1 VRKAGLRLRITA
13 QLIEAETGAHL
24 WADKFDGAVADV
36 FDLQDQIAQSVT
48 AAIEPR
54 LFAAEQTRFQS
65 KRPENLDA
73 WGFVMKAMPHVW
85 SWRSAREIETAM
97 ALLTRA
103 LEIEPD
109 YPRASGLLA
118 WARAT
123 GAHQGWADVQDALTE
138 ARSMAQRAI
147 QADPYDPWSHFAAGY
162 VHMISRDFSQ
172 AVAELNEAIALNP
185 SFAFAHLI
193 LGVTYGFGG
202 MPEDGL
208 RHIEIATRLSPRD
221 FTKWQTFPLLASA
234 TLLRVVLTW
243 PPTANVAPWNC
254 NPISSAPGVHTLPPR
269 AWPNARTR
277 QLGRCRKPRSFSR
290 PCPSNGWRSTIRSS
304 MRVPAGFICKGCAPP
319 GLNSA
324 RACSVV
330 RELPPPGR

>member
-1 VRKAGLRLRITA
+1 VRYVLEGGVRKAGLRLRITA

-221 FTKWQTFPLLASA
+221 FTKSANFSSSGLCHFIAGRFDLAADCEHRAVELQPDFVSA
-234 TLLRVVLTW
+234 W
-243 PPTANVAPWNC
+243 
-254 NPISSAPGVHTLPPR
+254 
-269 AWPNARTR
+269 RTYAAAAGMAKR
-277 QLGRCRKPRSFSR
+277 QDE
-290 PCPSNGWRSTIRSS
+290 
-304 MRVPAGFICKGCAPP
+304 A
-319 GLNSA
+319 A
-324 RACSVV
+324 RALSQAK
-330 RELPPPGR
+330 ELQPSLSIEWVEKYYQIVDARARGVYIQGLRAAGLE